1 MGPSADGGP
10 APSVVDVRRWSHGGV
25 VARRTSWFH
34 REAMK
39 TLAAI
44 TISARTMAPTRRPL
58 VLRGALLLAFGLGEG
73 GLFLLVFRVPH
84 ITVALLARG

>member
-1 MGPSADGGP
+1 
-10 APSVVDVRRWSHGGV
+10 
-25 VARRTSWFH
+25 
-34 REAMK
+34 
-39 TLAAI
+39 
-44 TISARTMAPTRRPL
+44 MAPTRRPL